1 MQSIHFS
8 QAVQFELLLTFIL
21 LNFYTALTKSI
32 KLHFFDMTAPVLRSH
47 FNKLRPKIIH
57 YRDYKNFLNDVFRSE
72 LVIENGNLQNFN
84 DLEM

>member
-1 MQSIHFS
+1 
-8 QAVQFELLLTFIL
+8 
-21 LNFYTALTKSI
+21 
-32 KLHFFDMTAPVLRSH
+32 MTAPVLRSD

-57 YRDYKNFLNDVFRSE
+57 YRDYKNYDVFRSE

>member
-1 MQSIHFS
+1 M
-8 QAVQFELLLTFIL
+8 
-21 LNFYTALTKSI
+21 LNFQTALTKSI
-32 KLHFFDMTAPVLRSH
+32 KLHLFEMTAPVLRSH

-57 YRDYKNFLNDVFRSE
+57 YRDYKNYDVFRSE

>member
-1 MQSIHFS
+1 
-8 QAVQFELLLTFIL
+8 
-21 LNFYTALTKSI
+21 
-32 KLHFFDMTAPVLRSH
+32 MTAPVLRSH

-57 YRDYKNFLNDVFRSE
+57 YRDYKNYDVFRSE

>member
-1 MQSIHFS
+1 
-8 QAVQFELLLTFIL
+8 
-21 LNFYTALTKSI
+21 
-32 KLHFFDMTAPVLRSH
+32 MTAPVLRSH

-57 YRDYKNFLNDVFRSE
+57 YRDYKHFLNDVFRSE